1 MQTILLTKQKF
12 LVKNK
17 NIEILWA
24 STRELYNIFEAN
36 NLKCQIIT
44 VTPDIL
50 KKTKL
55 INYNLNKYSIDT
67 IKDFYNDA
75 KAVGYKI

>member
-1 MQTILLTKQKF
+1 MKG
-12 LVKNK
+12 
-17 NIEILWA
+17 
-24 STRELYNIFEAN
+24 IFPFKDGFGIIGLEAN